1 MEQSKFLDKL
11 DKVLS
16 PIGAKIGRQ
25 RHLNAVSTGMMMTLP
40 LIVIGSLFLI
50 VANPPI
56 NPDLVDPSTANIF
69 VKFLLSWKEFAVA
82 NYATITAPFDM
93 TMGLLGL
100 MSVFAIAYTL
110 ASEYKMNAAMSG
122 LISTSLFFMICA
134 PSKEGS
140 IPMSFLG
147 ADGLFVAIIIGLV
160 SVEITRFVDKR
171 GWKFNLPASVPT
183 AVASFMNTL
192 VPLFLNIVVLYGL
205 NVIILAN
212 TGMSLPQ
219 SIMNILTPALNI
231 ADNLWGYLALIT
243 FGNLL
248 WLFGVNGTSI
258 IFPIAF
264 ALGLSNTGLNSDLVA
279 AGQDPTVLMNLQMF
293 RIAILGGAGNT
304 LGLVL
309 LMVKSKS
316 AHLKSLGRLS
326 IVPGICGINE
336 PVIFGGPIVFNPIL
350 AIPFM
355 ITPIVSVALT
365 YFAQKVGLITCGYI
379 VDPSFTPFFAQ
390 AYLSSMDIM
399 NVVFVF
405 ALVAISAVIYYP
417 FFKVYEKNM
426 IKKELEESSD
436 DDSDFDLDNLDLA

>member
-1 MEQSKFLDKL
+1 MGQSKFLEKL

-16 PIGAKIGRQ
+16 PIGDKLGRQ
-25 RHLNAVSTGMMMTLP
+25 RHLNAISTGMMMTLP
-40 LIVIGSLFLI
+40 LIVVGSLFLI
-50 VANPPI
+50 IANPPI
-56 NPDLVDPSTANIF
+56 NPELVDPNNANVF

-93 TMGLLGL
+93 TMGLLGV
-100 MSVFAIAYTL
+100 MSSFAIAYTL
-110 ASEYKMNAAMSG
+110 ASDYKMNAAMSG
-122 LISTSLFFMICA
+122 LISTALFFMICA
-134 PSKEGS
+134 PSNEGN

-147 ADGLFVAIIIGLV
+147 ADGLFVAIIIGIA
-160 SVEITRFVDKR
+160 SVEITRFVDKME
-171 GWKFNLPASVPT
+171 WKFNLPDSVPS
-183 AVASFMNTL
+183 AVSSFINTL
-192 VPLFLNIVVLYGL
+192 VPLILNIGILYGL
-205 NVIILAN
+205 NVIIIAN

-219 SIMNILTPALNI
+219 SIMSILTPALNI
-231 ADNLWGYLALIT
+231 ADNLWGYLLLIT

-264 ALGLSNTGLNSDLVA
+264 TLGLSNTGLNSDLVA
-279 AGQDPTVLMNLQMF
+279 AGQDPNVLMNLQMF

-309 LMVKSKS
+309 LMARSKS

-350 AIPFM
+350 AIPF
-355 ITPIVSVALT
+355 IVTPIISVSLT
-365 YFAQKVGLITCGYI
+365 YFAQKIGFITCGYI

-390 AYLSSMDIM
+390 AYLSSMDIR
-399 NVVFVF
+399 NVLFVF
-405 ALVAISAVIYYP
+405 ILVLISIVTYYP
-417 FFKVYEKNM
+417 FFKVYEGNM
-426 IKKELEESSD
+426 IKKEQEESDLD
-436 DDSDFDLDNLDLA
+436 DDFSFDDFNLD

>member
-1 MEQSKFLDKL
+1 MGQSKFLEKL

-16 PIGAKIGRQ
+16 PIGDKLGRQ
-25 RHLNAVSTGMMMTLP
+25 RHLNAISTGMMMTLP
-40 LIVIGSLFLI
+40 LIVVGSLFLI
-50 VANPPI
+50 IANPPI
-56 NPDLVDPSTANIF
+56 NPELVDPNNANVF

-93 TMGLLGL
+93 TMGLLGV
-100 MSVFAIAYTL
+100 MSAFAIAYTL
-110 ASEYKMNAAMSG
+110 ASDYKMNASMSG
-122 LISTSLFFMICA
+122 LISTALFFMICA
-134 PSKEGS
+134 PSNEGN

-147 ADGLFVAIIIGLV
+147 ADGLFVAIIIGIA
-160 SVEITRFVDKR
+160 SVEITRFVDKME
-171 GWKFNLPASVPT
+171 WKFNLPDSVPS
-183 AVASFMNTL
+183 AVSSFINTL
-192 VPLFLNIVVLYGL
+192 VPLILNIGILYGL
-205 NVIILAN
+205 NVIIIAN

-219 SIMNILTPALNI
+219 SIMSILTPALNI
-231 ADNLWGYLALIT
+231 ADNLWGYLLLIT

-264 ALGLSNTGLNSDLVA
+264 TLGLSNTGLNSDLVA
-279 AGQDPTVLMNLQMF
+279 AGQDPNVLMNLQMF

-309 LMVKSKS
+309 LMARSKS

-350 AIPFM
+350 AIPF
-355 ITPIVSVALT
+355 IVTPIISVSLT
-365 YFAQKVGLITCGYI
+365 YFAQKIGFITCGYI

-390 AYLSSMDIM
+390 AYLSSMDIR
-399 NVVFVF
+399 NVLFVF
-405 ALVAISAVIYYP
+405 ILVLISIVTYYP
-417 FFKVYEKNM
+417 FFKVYEGNM
-426 IKKELEESSD
+426 IKKEQEESDLD
-436 DDSDFDLDNLDLA
+436 DDFSFDDFDLA